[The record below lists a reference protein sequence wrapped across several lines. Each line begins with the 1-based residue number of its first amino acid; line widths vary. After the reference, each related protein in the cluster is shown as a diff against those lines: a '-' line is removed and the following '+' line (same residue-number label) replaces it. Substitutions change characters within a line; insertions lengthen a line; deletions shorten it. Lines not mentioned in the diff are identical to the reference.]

1 MNQNMSMTNEARNDG
16 IGAALQAAEAAAKTG
31 KGTAQAISWKGI
43 DIVLPVASVDL
54 DLVLLNPH
62 SHRISAQLQSL
73 PKDKQSI
80 VASDPYGTEAQETIT
95 KLLRDTA
102 GYDRI
107 KNALANDGQQDPGVL
122 TTSGVL
128 VNANTRAVALRE
140 LRQKYV
146 KVLVLPQDATS
157 KEITDIELRLQMEQE
172 VKQPYSFTS
181 SLLFIEDLINSGN
194 YTTLEVGQA
203 LRTDLTDSRVDKKK
217 ATELVELELRLL
229 GLIREVLCASDGALN
244 FLYFDD
250 KRQALLEIDQD
261 YQKLKNTKPEEA
273 ARIRDAQLASLIAG
287 VDYRKLREVDSKLLD
302 NYVLP
307 ALRENSNLAP
317 HVDALLTSAG
327 RSESAPDGLDLL
339 DDDQAPDS
347 GPSLSGLYTLL
358 AKSRLDDNVTLPV
371 TDGQPV
377 ELSRRAVAAGLHGA
391 LMTAIENKQRDS
403 RRLDDLTAPMVHL
416 KEATRSLDKAT
427 SAYADARQRSGF
439 NRGAF
444 TLALQEYRRAVA
456 EFVTTTG
463 SHGTTRPTSGAST
476 VPGAQGCGDDL
487 HDAGA

>member
-1 MNQNMSMTNEARNDG
+1 
-16 IGAALQAAEAAAKTG
+16 
-31 KGTAQAISWKGI
+31 
-43 DIVLPVASVDL
+43 
-54 DLVLLNPH
+54 
-62 SHRISAQLQSL
+62 
-73 PKDKQSI
+73 
-80 VASDPYGTEAQETIT
+80 
-95 KLLRDTA
+95 
-102 GYDRI
+102 
-107 KNALANDGQQDPGVL
+107 
-122 TTSGVL
+122 
-128 VNANTRAVALRE
+128 
-140 LRQKYV
+140 
-146 KVLVLPQDATS
+146 
-157 KEITDIELRLQMEQE
+157 
-172 VKQPYSFTS
+172 
-181 SLLFIEDLINSGN
+181 
-194 YTTLEVGQA
+194 
-203 LRTDLTDSRVDKKK
+203 
-217 ATELVELELRLL
+217 
-229 GLIREVLCASDGALN
+229 
-244 FLYFDD
+244 
-250 KRQALLEIDQD
+250 
-261 YQKLKNTKPEEA
+261 
-273 ARIRDAQLASLIAG
+273 
-287 VDYRKLREVDSKLLD
+287 
-302 NYVLP
+302 
-307 ALRENSNLAP
+307 
-317 HVDALLTSAG
+317 
-327 RSESAPDGLDLL
+327 LL

-444 TLALQEYRRAVA
+444 TLALQEYHRAVA